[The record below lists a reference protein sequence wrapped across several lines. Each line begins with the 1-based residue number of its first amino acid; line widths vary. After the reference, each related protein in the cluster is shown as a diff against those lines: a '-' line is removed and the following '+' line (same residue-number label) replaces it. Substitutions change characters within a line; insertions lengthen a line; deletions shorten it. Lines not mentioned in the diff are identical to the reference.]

1 VSGQLTHA
9 SPHTPLAHRPA
20 LLTQYRGVH
29 ARTWVQ
35 LEAENMHHASRGC
48 TTNPRTASVTR
59 QAWSALVALEQKA
72 AVPLLVEDR
81 YNFSCVVSASKPL
94 HVRRLHPIGAI
105 ELHKGSRRLRKGPRY
120 IEQQFEPPLNRSV
133 GHPKE
138 VDVRDRETKRI
149 GLRYCVDG
157 IAHNLQ
163 PPHSHRSAVG
173 CLVLEDTDAA
183 SVWLQTRRDVPV
195 ARSQLTKA
203 TPGDMAR

>member
-1 VSGQLTHA
+1 MSGQLTHA
-9 SPHTPLAHRPA
+9 SPHTPLAHRTA

-120 IEQQFEPPLNRSV
+120 IEQQFEPPLNRMQCEAPERSRCPRSGNETDWPALLCRWNRTQPAAPSFASQRSRMPCTR
-133 GHPKE
+133 GH
-138 VDVRDRETKRI
+138 
-149 GLRYCVDG
+149 
-157 IAHNLQ
+157 
-163 PPHSHRSAVG
+163 
-173 CLVLEDTDAA
+173 
-183 SVWLQTRRDVPV
+183 
-195 ARSQLTKA
+195 
-203 TPGDMAR
+203 